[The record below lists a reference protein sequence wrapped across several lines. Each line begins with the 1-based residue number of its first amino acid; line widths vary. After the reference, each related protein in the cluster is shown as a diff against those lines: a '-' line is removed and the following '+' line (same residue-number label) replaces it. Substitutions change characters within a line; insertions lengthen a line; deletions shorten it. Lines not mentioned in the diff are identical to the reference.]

1 LHDTTYIHSFRHS
14 FASVHRSYTGCL
26 VAVPINSSSDR
37 SAFFSCL
44 VNFVKMGVGYSE
56 PDMNKTLF
64 NMKLTSKQLATESK
78 KFESKAK
85 AEVRSERRV
94 VYSSRL
100 SLDEKCLRRRKK
112 CLLQ

>member
-1 LHDTTYIHSFRHS
+1 
-14 FASVHRSYTGCL
+14 
-26 VAVPINSSSDR
+26 
-37 SAFFSCL
+37 
-44 VNFVKMGVGYSE
+44 MGVGYSE

-85 AEVRSERRV
+85 AEVRSERRDV
-94 VYSSRL
+94 CYSSGFFKA
-100 SLDEKCLRRRKK
+100 SLDEKCPRRRRR